1 MTPLGF
7 LERSTAFQLHKP
19 GLLKL
24 VAQRAQ
30 IAFLMAICVGSVL
43 SLLTA
48 ATTASDVSRSSLCEL
63 LNHEATQSSDV
74 EVGSGAGPT
83 SVPAYLD
90 SCSKRWDL
98 VQIKL
103 VTHLVANSSASTH
116 HLVSLSGHFRPSTL
130 IEMPE
135 HLKVLSGTP
144 PPALNG

>member
-1 MTPLGF
+1 MAPLGF
-7 LERSTAFQLHKP
+7 LERHDAVQLHKP

-63 LNHEATQSSDV
+63 LNHEATQSSDA

-90 SCSKRWDL
+90 SCSKRRDL

-103 VTHLVANSSASTH
+103 VTHLVATSSASTH